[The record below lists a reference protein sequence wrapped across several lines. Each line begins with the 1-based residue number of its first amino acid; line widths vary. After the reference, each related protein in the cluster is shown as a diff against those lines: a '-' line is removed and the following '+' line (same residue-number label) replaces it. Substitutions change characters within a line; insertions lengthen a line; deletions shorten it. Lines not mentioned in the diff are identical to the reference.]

1 MNQAT
6 GTGTALVTG
15 AHRGLGL
22 EACRQLGRLGWRV
35 WLTALDSTAGQHAC
49 DTLRAEGLDIH
60 FEPLDVTSAESLSAL
75 VARLERGGIR
85 LSALVNNAG
94 IAMEGFDAHVA
105 EHTVAVNFLG
115 PLHVTER
122 LLPLMEAHGRIV
134 MVSSSLAWLEDY
146 PPSLRRHFDPP
157 PCKEKLLALLRA
169 FVEDVRTGVYAARGW
184 PGSAYRVSK
193 LGLNALTR
201 LLAEELKPRHLLVN
215 AVCPGWVRTDMGG
228 PHAARRVERGA
239 DILVWAATLP
249 PEGPTGGL
257 FLNRKPIPW

>member
-1 MNQAT
+1 MKQ

-15 AHRGLGL
+15 ANRGLGL

-35 WLTALDSTAGQHAC
+35 WLTAPESGEGQRAC
-49 DTLRAEGLDIH
+49 DTLRAEGLDVH
-60 FEPLDVTSAESLSAL
+60 FEPLDVASPESLDTLAG
-75 VARLERGGIR
+75 RLEQQDVR
-85 LSALVNNAG
+85 LSALINNAG
-94 IAMEGFDAHVA
+94 IALEGFNAHVA
-105 EHTVAVNFLG
+105 EYTVAVNFLG

-134 MVSSSLAWLEDY
+134 MVSSSLAELKDY
-146 PPSLRRHFDPP
+146 APAFQRRFDPP
-157 PCKEKLLALLRA
+157 PNKEQLRALLRS
-169 FVEDVRTGVYAARGW
+169 FVEDVRAGVYKAKGW
-184 PGSAYRVSK
+184 PESAYRVSK

-215 AVCPGWVRTDMGG
+215 GVCPGWVRTQMGG
-228 PHAARRVERGA
+228 PHAARSVERGA

>member
-1 MNQAT
+1 MKQ

-15 AHRGLGL
+15 ANRGLGL

-35 WLTALDSTAGQHAC
+35 WLTAPGSGEGQRAC
-49 DTLRAEGLDIH
+49 DSLRSEGLDVH
-60 FEPLDVTSAESLSAL
+60 FEPLDVASLESLSTLAG
-75 VARLERGGIR
+75 RLEQQGVR
-85 LSALVNNAG
+85 LSALINNAG

-105 EHTVAVNFLG
+105 EYTVAVNFLG

-122 LLPLMEAHGRIV
+122 LLPLMEEHGRIV
-134 MVSSSLAWLEDY
+134 MVSSSLAELKDY
-146 PPSLRRHFDPP
+146 PPEFQRRFDPP
-157 PCKEKLLALLRA
+157 PSKEQLRALLWS
-169 FVEDVRTGVYAARGW
+169 FVEDVRAGVYREKGW

-201 LLAEELKPRHLLVN
+201 LLAKELKPLQLLVN
-215 AVCPGWVRTDMGG
+215 AVCPGWVRTQMGG
-228 PHAARRVERGA
+228 PHAARSIERGA

-257 FLNRKPIPW
+257 FLNRRPIPW

>member
-1 MNQAT
+1 MQQ

-15 AHRGLGL
+15 ANRGLGL
-22 EACRQLGRLGWRV
+22 ETCRQLGRRGWRV
-35 WLTALDSTAGQHAC
+35 WLTAPDSAEGQQAC
-49 DTLRAEGLDIH
+49 DALRAEGLDIH
-60 FEPLDVTSAESLSAL
+60 FEPLDVASPESLATL
-75 VARLERGGIR
+75 AERLERRGIR

-94 IAMEGFDAHVA
+94 VAMEGFDAHVA
-105 EHTVAVNFLG
+105 EHTVAVNFFG

-122 LLPLMEAHGRIV
+122 LLPLVEPHGRIV
-134 MVSSSLAWLEDY
+134 MVSSSLAWLSDY
-146 PPSLRRHFDPP
+146 PPSLRNRFDPP
-157 PCKEKLLALLRA
+157 PPRETLLAHLRA
-169 FVEDVRTGVYAARGW
+169 FVEDVRTGMYERRGW

-201 LLAEELKPRHLLVN
+201 LMAEELKPRHLLVN
-215 AVCPGWVRTDMGG
+215 AVCPGWVRTQMGG
-228 PHAARRVERGA
+228 PHAARSVERGA